1 MIGSLNR
8 NVDSGIYTGSAD
20 ETEVVA
26 NAVKAM
32 GIALGVGAYGELG
45 DDENETGA
53 TTMVVRLKQEGQGKE
68 IIKDF
73 PDVSRLCHLVQRIA
87 LLIYL

>member
-1 MIGSLNR
+1 MVTNTSLGLAIGSLVHNA
-8 NVDSGIYTGSAD
+8 DIGIYTGSAD

-73 PDVSRLCHLVQRIA
+73 PDVSSCLSVQ
-87 LLIYL
+87 

>member
-1 MIGSLNR
+1 MVSTTPLGSVIGSSNR
-8 NVDSGIYTGSAD
+8 NADFRIYTGSAD

-45 DDENETGA
+45 DDENETGP

-73 PDVSRLCHLVQRIA
+73 PDVSCLC
-87 LLIYL
+87 

>member
-1 MIGSLNR
+1 MVTKTLLDSVSACLNR
-8 NVDSGIYTGSAD
+8 NADFQIYTGSAD

-32 GIALGVGAYGELG
+32 GIALGIGAYGELG
-45 DDENETGA
+45 DDENETGP

-73 PDVSRLCHLVQRIA
+73 PDVSFFGA
-87 LLIYL
+87 S

>member
-1 MIGSLNR
+1 MPAIA
-8 NVDSGIYTGSAD
+8 IACSAT
-20 ETEVVA
+20 ESEVVT

-45 DDENETGA
+45 DDENVLGP
-53 TTMVVRLKQEGQGKE
+53 TTIVVRLKQEGQGGD

-73 PDVSRLCHLVQRIA
+73 PDVSCSFRTYQTH
-87 LLIYL
+87 